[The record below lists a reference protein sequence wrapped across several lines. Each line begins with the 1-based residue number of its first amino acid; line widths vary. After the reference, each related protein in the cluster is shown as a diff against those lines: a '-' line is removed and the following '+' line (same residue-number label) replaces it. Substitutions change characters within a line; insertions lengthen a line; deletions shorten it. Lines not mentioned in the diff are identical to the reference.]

1 MCYQAGLAVPL
12 VWCISPFIGHVIA
25 TVRSSNMKKLTII
38 DGGMGRELKEIGAP
52 FSQPLWSAQAL
63 IEAPEYVEKAH
74 QNFID
79 AGAEVVIVNSYACVP
94 FHLGDKRYQREGT
107 NLAQQAGVIAR
118 SVAPKTVRVAGSI
131 PPPLGSYR
139 PDLFE
144 AERAKEITKQL
155 YDAQDPYVDLWIAE
169 TISSLNEFEAIH
181 SVLKQS
187 KKDCYYAFSLSDEVS
202 DVARLRSGQAVKIAA
217 ALVCFVGAKG
227 ILFNCSVPEVM
238 EQAIVDARQV
248 INDYQADVEIGAYAN
263 NFTPINTDH
272 EANNTY
278 QAMRELSPDDYLVF
292 AKRWYQAGA
301 SLIGGCCGIGPA
313 HIQALADWKKTL

>member
-1 MCYQAGLAVPL
+1 
-12 VWCISPFIGHVIA
+12 
-25 TVRSSNMKKLTII
+25 MKKLTII

-79 AGAEVVIVNSYACVP
+79 AGAEVVIANSYACVP
-94 FHLGDKRYQREGT
+94 FHLGEERFQRDGVG
-107 NLAQQAGVIAR
+107 LAKKAGRIAR
-118 SVAPKTVRVAGSI
+118 TVAPKNVQVAGSI

-144 AERAKEITKQL
+144 AERAREIITQL
-155 YDAQDPYVDLWIAE
+155 YQAQDPYVDLWIAE
-169 TISSLNEFEAIH
+169 TISSIREFESIH

-187 KKDCYYAFSLSDEVS
+187 KKDCYYAFSLSDEMS
-202 DVARLRSGQAVKIAA
+202 DVACLRSGQAVKIAA

-238 EQAIVDARQV
+238 EQAIVDAKQV
-248 INDYQADVEIGAYAN
+248 IDEYQADVEIGAYAN

-278 QAMRELSPDDYLVF
+278 QAMRELTPDDYLMF

-301 SLIGGCCGIGPA
+301 SVIGGCCGIGPS
-313 HIQALADWKKTL
+313 HIQALTGWKKTL

>member
-1 MCYQAGLAVPL
+1 MK
-12 VWCISPFIGHVIA
+12 
-25 TVRSSNMKKLTII
+25 SNSMKKLTII

-79 AGAEVVIVNSYACVP
+79 AGAEVLIVNSYACVP
-94 FHLGDKRYQREGT
+94 FHLGEQRFQCEGAT
-107 NLAQQAGVIAR
+107 LAQKAGSIAR
-118 SVAPKTVRVAGSI
+118 SVAPKNVRVAGSL

-144 AERAKEITKQL
+144 AKRAHDITRLL
-155 YDAQDPYVDLWIAE
+155 YEAQDPYVDLWIAE
-169 TISSLNEFEAIH
+169 TISSIKEFEAIH

-202 DVARLRSGQAVKIAA
+202 DVALLRSGQAVKIAA

-238 EQAIVDARQV
+238 EQAILDARKV
-248 INDYQADVEIGAYAN
+248 INDYQAQVEIGAYAN

-278 QAMRELSPDDYLVF
+278 QGMRELSPDDYLMF
-292 AKRWYQAGA
+292 AKRWYKAGA
-301 SLIGGCCGIGPA
+301 SVIGGCCGIGPS
-313 HIQALADWKKTL
+313 HIEALTDWKKTL